1 MEDVALKYVDL
12 CVDLKKGRYAKDGL
26 IHYRNLCQQVRRER
40 ERERERGSGIPRRA
54 LIHPSIPQP
63 RPPSRERRSLTEK
76 RAPTSS
82 PCTRT
87 LSPSQINVA
96 SLETVVTHFLDSAS
110 ARADAARAASD
121 EVAAADL
128 AAVDDLDEDTTP
140 EALTLACVS
149 GDKAADRADR
159 EAVTPWL
166 RFLWD
171 AHRTCL
177 DVLRNNARTETLYAA
192 VAGRAF
198 TFCSAFARP
207 VEFRRLCDVLRAH
220 LANLAKYRDAR
231 DRPDLSNPDTVAA
244 MLATRFDQLRVAGE
258 MGLWQE
264 AFRSV
269 EDVQGVLA
277 LSGRRSLSLRP
288 GLMAGYYSQLTRI
301 FAVAG
306 AHLYTGYAWYRLF
319 LLARATGA
327 AAPGGGAAAP
337 AAVLA
342 PEDAA
347 ALATNVA
354 LAALCAPP
362 VDPSSAARSEAEA
375 DAERE
380 RAARVAALLG
390 FAVERGA
397 GKGRD
402 GAGGGASARP
412 ALSRS
417 ALVAELT
424 TRGVLS
430 LVPAPVRAVY
440 ALLESEWAPLDLCA
454 RLAPLL
460 DEVCGPATEDG
471 EKKAAFA
478 GPLAPVSPACPV
490 PSAADLSSYRAPL
503 QRAAVL
509 RTLQQ
514 LGRVYSSLPLTSL
527 AALVPFLSPPDLEA
541 AIADAA
547 RRGGVPVRIDHRS
560 GVALFDGPAAEVDGV
575 AGALALAARRLA
587 AGLAAAGVAPPGAD
601 AAEAKAAAAVAAARA
616 SATQDNAR
624 ALARRVVIERRK
636 EEAERAALAAE
647 REEEAKRAEAARLA
661 DAAEAERRRLA
672 AARREE
678 ERLSAELEERE
689 AEEARAMLA
698 AAAKQGKAIK
708 VKDPAAPLDK
718 RALMAEAASE
728 ATRARVEAEK
738 RLARTVKTLDHF
750 ERARRE
756 AEAPLLAAAV
766 AARAAEDEKAFGDGA
781 AEYATSHRAAW
792 EADTAERARLVRADA
807 DAEAFA
813 AAVSERRA
821 GEFAARAAADAA
833 AAAAAK
839 AASARDRDIARKR
852 EYVRRCRVE
861 IEAKRRAEAE
871 AEEAAAAVREARE
884 ADAARERSRAAE
896 AAAASREGGPGGG
909 GSGYVPPSR
918 RTGGGFVPPALRGA
932 GPPAGDRPPP
942 PPAGEEGGGGS
953 RWAPRARA
961 GTGDAPPPLPARED
975 SSASGGKWV
984 PSARRAAAAPP
995 PASSAPREEAPRDAP
1010 PARRW

>member
-1 MEDVALKYVDL
+1 M
-12 CVDLKKGRYAKDGL
+12 
-26 IHYRNLCQQVRRER
+26 
-40 ERERERGSGIPRRA
+40 
-54 LIHPSIPQP
+54 
-63 RPPSRERRSLTEK
+63 
-76 RAPTSS
+76 
-82 PCTRT
+82 
-87 LSPSQINVA
+87 
-96 SLETVVTHFLDSAS
+96 VTHFLDAAS

-121 EVAAADL
+121 ADAAAATATAAAAAEAEAVVVVVVEDL
-128 AAVDDLDEDTTP
+128 EADTTP

-159 EAVTPWL
+159 ESVTPWL

-177 DVLRNNARTETLYAA
+177 DVLRNNARTEALYAA

-198 TFCSAFARP
+198 AFCAAHARP

-277 LSGRRSLSLRP
+277 LSGRRSLTLRP
-288 GLMAGYYSQLTRI
+288 GLMAGYYAQLTRI

-319 LLARATGA
+319 LLARATGGSGA
-327 AAPGGGAAAP
+327 GGAQPSAL
-337 AAVLA
+337 V

-362 VDPSSAARSEAEA
+362 VDPSTAARSEAEA

-390 FAVERGA
+390 FAVERKGA
-397 GKGRD
+397 GRD
-402 GAGGGASARP
+402 GAAGPASSSAAGGGSARP
-412 ALSRS
+412 ALSRP
-417 ALVAELT
+417 ALVSELT
-424 TRGVLS
+424 TRGVLA
-430 LVPAPVRAVY
+430 LVPPPVRAVY

-460 DEVCGPATEDG
+460 DEVCGPPPVKGGEDG
-471 EKKAAFA
+471 AAAPSTFK

-490 PSAADLSSYRAPL
+490 PTAADLSAYRAPL

-514 LGRVYSSLPLTSL
+514 LGRVYATLPLPSL
-527 AALVPFLSPPDLEA
+527 AALVPFLSGAELEA
-541 AIADAA
+541 AVADAA
-547 RRGGVPVRIDHRS
+547 RRGGVPVRIDHRA
-560 GVALFDGPAAEVDGV
+560 GVALFDGPAADLDGV
-575 AGALALAARRLA
+575 AGCLARAARRLA
-587 AGLAAAGVAPPGAD
+587 AGLAAAGVPPPGAD
-601 AAEAKAAAAVAAARA
+601 AATAAAAAAVAAARA
-616 SATQDNAR
+616 SAAQDNAR

-678 ERLSAELEERE
+678 ERLQAELAERE

-738 RLARTVKTLDHF
+738 RLARTVKTMDHF

-766 AARAAEDEKAFGDGA
+766 ASRAAEDEAAFGEGA
-781 AEYATSHRAAW
+781 AEYAASHRAAW
-792 EADTAERARLVRADA
+792 EADSAERARLAKTDA
-807 DAEAFA
+807 DAASFA
-813 AAVSERRA
+813 AAVSARRA
-821 GEFAARAAADAA
+821 DEFAARAAAASA
-833 AAAAAK
+833 
-839 AASARDRDIARKR
+839 AASAAKEAAARERDIARKR

-861 IEAKRRAEAE
+861 VEAKRRAEAE
-871 AEEAAAAVREARE
+871 AEAAATAEREARE
-884 ADAARERSRAAE
+884 AEAARERRAAAE
-896 AAAASREGGPGGG
+896 AAPAPGGG

-918 RTGGGFVPPALRGA
+918 RTGGGFVPPAMRGGA
-932 GPPAGDRPPP
+932 APAGERPPP
-942 PPAGEEGGGGS
+942 SGGEESGS
-953 RWAPRARA
+953 RWAPRRA
-961 GTGDAPPPLPARED
+961 GAGEAPPPPPARGD
-975 SSASGGKWV
+975 DGGSASGGKWV
-984 PSARRAAAAPP
+984 PPSRRGAAPPPPAAAPP
-995 PASSAPREEAPRDAP
+995 AREEP